1 MLGQEAQVI
10 IPDMET
16 MPDFF
21 GSPFTPEV
29 VEEKT
34 APGWGI
40 IAALIIGGFLVVKF
54 AGKKGI

>member
-1 MLGQEAQVI
+1 MLGQDHQVI
-10 IPDMET
+10 IPDAET

-21 GSPFTPEV
+21 GSPFAPEV

-34 APGWGI
+34 TPGWGI
-40 IAALIIGGFLVVKF
+40 VAAVIIGGFLLLKF